1 MPKNTKNS
9 GSEQGF
15 GATLKKMYLCPQ
27 IMDEKV
33 KKEREDFT
41 TLFERCRK
49 PFTQFAYSY
58 MRDWEVAEDI
68 FSEAMVQYWMKR
80 DELDVDTNPRAYIL
94 TLVKHLSLNYLRH
107 QQVRITVEEELS
119 QSMEREQAFRIRT
132 LQDCDPQE
140 LFSEELQQLVRQT
153 LQQLPEQ
160 TRLIFFKSRL
170 EGKRNGEIAE
180 EMGLSVKSVEYH
192 ITQALKALRKQLK
205 DYLPL
210 FLLLYESK
218 LF

>member
-9 GSEQGF
+9 GSEQGLW
-15 GATLKKMYLCPQ
+15 ATLKKNVSLPANHGK
-27 IMDEKV
+27 KV
-33 KKEREDFT
+33 KTEREDFT

-107 QQVRITVEEELS
+107 QQVRITVEEELF
-119 QSMEREQAFRIRT
+119 QSAERELAFRIRT

-140 LFSEELQQLVRQT
+140 LFSEELQLLVRQT
-153 LQQLPEQ
+153 LQRLPEQ
-160 TRLIFFKSRL
+160 TRLIFFKSRM
-170 EGKRNGEIAE
+170 EGKKNSEIAE
-180 EMGLSVKSVEYH
+180 EIGISQKTVEYH
-192 ITQALKALRKQLK
+192 VSQALKALRKQLK

>member
-1 MPKNTKNS
+1 M
-9 GSEQGF
+9 
-15 GATLKKMYLCPQ
+15 
-27 IMDEKV
+27 

-68 FSEAMVQYWMKR
+68 FSEAMIQYWTKR
-80 DELDVDTNPRAYIL
+80 NELEADTNPRAYIL
-94 TLVKHLSLNYLRH
+94 TLIKHLSLNYLRH

>member
-1 MPKNTKNS
+1 MEK
-9 GSEQGF
+9 
-15 GATLKKMYLCPQ
+15 
-27 IMDEKV
+27 KV
-33 KKEREDFT
+33 KTEREDFT

-107 QQVRITVEEELS
+107 QQVRITVEEELF
-119 QSMEREQAFRIRT
+119 QSAERELAYRIRT

-153 LQQLPEQ
+153 LQRLPEQ
-160 TRLIFFKSRL
+160 TRLIFLKSRM
-170 EGKRNGEIAE
+170 EGKKNSEIAE
-180 EMGLSVKSVEYH
+180 EMGISQKTVEYLSNRYGRYKMTFSGIH
-192 ITQALKALRKQLK
+192 FKREFDISLTQGVVYFYQ
-205 DYLPL
+205 
-210 FLLLYESK
+210 
-218 LF
+218 

>member
-1 MPKNTKNS
+1 
-9 GSEQGF
+9 
-15 GATLKKMYLCPQ
+15 
-27 IMDEKV
+27 MDEKV

-68 FSEAMVQYWMKR
+68 FSEAMIQYWTKR
-80 DELDVDTNPRAYIL
+80 NELEADTNPRAYIL
-94 TLVKHLSLNYLRH
+94 TLIKHLSLNYLRH

-160 TRLIFFKSRL
+160 TRPIFFKSRL

>member
-1 MPKNTKNS
+1 
-9 GSEQGF
+9 
-15 GATLKKMYLCPQ
+15 
-27 IMDEKV
+27 MDEKV

-68 FSEAMVQYWMKR
+68 FSEAMIQYWTKR
-80 DELDVDTNPRAYIL
+80 NELEADTNPRAYIL

>member
-1 MPKNTKNS
+1 MEEK
-9 GSEQGF
+9 
-15 GATLKKMYLCPQ
+15 LKKEQ
-27 IMDEKV
+27 
-33 KKEREDFT
+33 EDFA
-41 TLFERCRK
+41 TLFERCRM

-58 MRDWEVAEDI
+58 IRDREVAEDI
-68 FSEAMVQYWMKR
+68 FSDAMIQYWTKR
-80 DELDVDTNPRAYIL
+80 NELEADTNPRAYIL
-94 TLVKHLSLNYLRH
+94 TLIKHLSLNYLRH

-140 LFSEELQQLVRQT
+140 LFSEELQQLVRKT

-180 EMGLSVKSVEYH
+180 EMGLSGKSVEYH

>member
-1 MPKNTKNS
+1 MEK
-9 GSEQGF
+9 
-15 GATLKKMYLCPQ
+15 
-27 IMDEKV
+27 KV
-33 KKEREDFT
+33 KTEREDFT

-58 MRDWEVAEDI
+58 IRDWEGAEDI
-68 FSEAMVQYWMKR
+68 FSEAMIQYWTKR
-80 DELDVDTNPRAYIL
+80 NELEADTNPRAYIL
-94 TLVKHLSLNYLRH
+94 TLIKHLSLNYLRH

>member
-1 MPKNTKNS
+1 M
-9 GSEQGF
+9 E
-15 GATLKKMYLCPQ
+15 
-27 IMDEKV
+27 EKV
-33 KKEREDFT
+33 KTEREDFA

-58 MRDWEVAEDI
+58 IRDREVAEDV
-68 FSEAMVQYWMKR
+68 FSDAMAQYWTKR
-80 DELDVDTNPRAYIL
+80 DELEADTNPRAYIL
-94 TLVKHLSLNYLRH
+94 TLVKHLALNYLRH
-107 QQVRITVEEELS
+107 QQVRITVEEELI
-119 QSMEREQAFRIRT
+119 QSAEREQAFRIRT

-153 LQQLPEQ
+153 LEQLPEQ
-160 TRLIFFKSRL
+160 TRLIFFKSRF
-170 EGKRNGEIAE
+170 EGKKNSEIAE
-180 EMGLSVKSVEYH
+180 EMGISLKTVEYH
-192 ITQALKALRKQLK
+192 VSQALKALRKQLK

>member
-1 MPKNTKNS
+1 
-9 GSEQGF
+9 
-15 GATLKKMYLCPQ
+15 
-27 IMDEKV
+27 
-33 KKEREDFT
+33 
-41 TLFERCRK
+41 
-49 PFTQFAYSY
+49 
-58 MRDWEVAEDI
+58 
-68 FSEAMVQYWMKR
+68 MKR

-132 LQDCDPQE
+132 LQDCDPQD

>member
-1 MPKNTKNS
+1 
-9 GSEQGF
+9 
-15 GATLKKMYLCPQ
+15 
-27 IMDEKV
+27 MDEKV

-68 FSEAMVQYWMKR
+68 FSEAMIQYWTKR
-80 DELDVDTNPRAYIL
+80 NELEADTNPRAYIL
-94 TLVKHLSLNYLRH
+94 TLIKHLSLNYLRH

>member
-1 MPKNTKNS
+1 MRT
-9 GSEQGF
+9 
-15 GATLKKMYLCPQ
+15 
-27 IMDEKV
+27 
-33 KKEREDFT
+33 EREDFT

-58 MRDWEVAEDI
+58 IRDWEVAEDI

-107 QQVRITVEEELS
+107 QQVRITVEEELF
-119 QSMEREQAFRIRT
+119 QSAERELVFRIRT

-153 LQQLPEQ
+153 LQRLPEQ
-160 TRLIFFKSRL
+160 THLIFLKSRM
-170 EGKRNGEIAE
+170 EGKKNSEIAE
-180 EMGLSVKSVEYH
+180 EMVISQKTVEYH
-192 ITQALKALRKQLK
+192 VSQALKALRKQLK

>member
-1 MPKNTKNS
+1 
-9 GSEQGF
+9 
-15 GATLKKMYLCPQ
+15 MYLCPQ

-107 QQVRITVEEELS
+107 QQVRITVEEELF
-119 QSMEREQAFRIRT
+119 QSAERELAFRIRT
-132 LQDCDPQE
+132 LQDCDP
-140 LFSEELQQLVRQT
+140 FGWRNSCVRGWRIRWVLQRWNLVSAGRCVQT
-153 LQQLPEQ
+153 CRRIGRRPIRFWSL
-160 TRLIFFKSRL
+160 
-170 EGKRNGEIAE
+170 
-180 EMGLSVKSVEYH
+180 
-192 ITQALKALRKQLK
+192 
-205 DYLPL
+205 
-210 FLLLYESK
+210 
-218 LF
+218 